1 MRKRAPERYVL
12 VTLGFEI
19 IFTYTCVQFVIN
31 TCVCTHVYIYLYV
44 YINLTKMYDYMLKHH
59 LQFSGMMRDE
69 NVNIT
74 FGTSGSNHADG
85 SDHHDMLAHVC

>member
-1 MRKRAPERYVL
+1 
-12 VTLGFEI
+12 
-19 IFTYTCVQFVIN
+19 
-31 TCVCTHVYIYLYV
+31 
-44 YINLTKMYDYMLKHH
+44 MYDYMLKHH

-74 FGTSGSNHADG
+74 FGTSGSNDADG

>member
-1 MRKRAPERYVL
+1 MRKRALERYVL
-12 VTLGFEI
+12 VPLGFEI
-19 IFTYTCVQFVIN
+19 IFTYTCVEFVIN

-59 LQFSGMMRDE
+59 LQFSVMMRDE

-74 FGTSGSNHADG
+74 FGTSGSNDADG
-85 SDHHDMLAHVC
+85 SAHHDMLADVC

>member
-59 LQFSGMMRDE
+59 LQFLGMMRDE

-74 FGTSGSNHADG
+74 FGTSGSNNANG

>member
-1 MRKRAPERYVL
+1 
-12 VTLGFEI
+12 
-19 IFTYTCVQFVIN
+19 
-31 TCVCTHVYIYLYV
+31 
-44 YINLTKMYDYMLKHH
+44 MLKHH

-74 FGTSGSNHADG
+74 FGTSASNDADG

>member
-19 IFTYTCVQFVIN
+19 IFTYTCTICN
-31 TCVCTHVYIYLYV
+31 KYICMYTCMYIYLYV

-74 FGTSGSNHADG
+74 FGTSSSNDVAGSG
-85 SDHHDMLAHVC
+85 HHDMLANVC

>member
-1 MRKRAPERYVL
+1 MYV
-12 VTLGFEI
+12 
-19 IFTYTCVQFVIN
+19 
-31 TCVCTHVYIYLYV
+31 HVYIYLYV

-74 FGTSGSNHADG
+74 FGTSGSNDAAG
-85 SDHHDMLAHVC
+85 SGHHDMLAHVC

>member
-1 MRKRAPERYVL
+1 ML

-19 IFTYTCVQFVIN
+19 ILT
-31 TCVCTHVYIYLYV
+31 YIYMCTICNKYMCMYMYTFICM

-59 LQFSGMMRDE
+59 LQFSHMMRDE

-74 FGTSGSNHADG
+74 FGTSGSNNADG
-85 SDHHDMLAHVC
+85 SDHQDMLANVSVF